1 MDITSN
7 YTLSQRGCYG
17 LLRVWGAREVEMGAG
32 ASKKVSAEAPSAVKK
47 KNDSIQRSA
56 TAKLAAPR
64 AEPYG
69 VLTDA
74 QKATTY
80 DVIVIGGGPVG
91 CAAAQHAAFLGRSA
105 LLVDDPKGLDP
116 HALDLSFGGPTGLF
130 SKALRD
136 SAKSVDVE
144 ALRRLEKASDK
155 DIWSRM
161 LANVS
166 RSATNNA
173 ATQVQLLEGM
183 KVPYLRARAV
193 VVPGGEAITATLAD
207 GSEMTIKAS
216 HILVATGSS
225 PTRSPA
231 IPFDDASVFDS
242 DSIAKLAFLPR
253 RVAIAGAGIIALEFA
268 KIFSKLGCSV
278 TMIVRGEAAGSLRRV
293 GLDESLVKGLLD
305 DLSES
310 GVTVLEHTSAASFT
324 TPTAPGKPMVV
335 ELSGVEGKPPPPS
348 RLECDAYMAAMG
360 RYPNTKGL
368 GLEEAGASLL
378 KGGVLQVDPAT
389 YRCEGAP
396 TVYGAGDVIG
406 PPSLASTGVEQ
417 AKAAIASMFGE
428 ESAVTSRDNFPVG
441 VWTIPEIGYYGLTQQ
456 AAAKKDMDTLEG
468 VAPYTACLRGRVFA
482 PQGLLKLVFE
492 RASGRIVGVHIIGSD
507 ACELIHFGMELV
519 NSGRTI
525 FDVLSSVFTAVT
537 FHELFKFAALDG
549 NAKLSFGMQWR
560 TIFRDLGEAI
570 KTSGSDLTT
579 LRQKFNEIDS
589 DGSGQLDA
597 EELGKLIP
605 VSVGTLSNMV
615 RLADKDGSGTISFE
629 EFAEIVSAL

>member
-1 MDITSN
+1 
-7 YTLSQRGCYG
+7 
-17 LLRVWGAREVEMGAG
+17 MGAG
-32 ASKKVSAEAPSAVKK
+32 ASRKASAEAPSAVKK
-47 KNDSIQRSA
+47 DGAVERAA

-64 AEPYG
+64 VEPYG

-74 QKATTY
+74 QLQATY

-105 LLVDDPKGLDP
+105 LLVDDPKGLDA

-136 SAKSVDVE
+136 AAKSVDVE
-144 ALRRLEKASDK
+144 ALRRHEKASDK

-183 KVPYLRARAV
+183 KVLYLRARAV
-193 VVPGGEAITATLAD
+193 VVPGGEAIAATLAD
-207 GSEMTIKAS
+207 GSKKTIKAR

-231 IPFDDASVFDS
+231 IPFDDSSIFDS

-268 KIFSKLGCSV
+268 KIFAKLGCSV

-293 GLDESLVKGLLD
+293 GLDESLVQALLAA
-305 DLSES
+305 LSES

-324 TPTAPGKPMVV
+324 TPTSPGKPMVV
-335 ELSGVEGKPPPPS
+335 ELSGVEGKPPPPA
-348 RLECDAYMAAMG
+348 RLECDVYLAAMG

-456 AAAKKDMDTLEG
+456 AAAKKGMDTLEG

-482 PQGLLKLVFE
+482 PVGLLKLVFE

-549 NAKLSFGMQWR
+549 NAKLSFGIQWR

-570 KTSGSDLTT
+570 KTSGSDLTI

-597 EELGKLIP
+597 EELGKLLP